1 MRFMLSFR
9 IPTEKGNQL
18 IRDGKLGETVQSI
31 MEDLKP
37 EAAYFTDVDGDRG
50 GYFIVNMDDASQLPA
65 MAEPLSEKA
74 RRVKRECGLYSP
86 IRCAPGGPR
95 SLANRDRLSEK
106 ASNGSCV

>member
-18 IRDGKLGETVQSI
+18 IRDGKLGETVQSL
-31 MEDLKP
+31 MEDIEP

-65 MAEPLSEKA
+65 MSEPLFQALDATIQAHVVMTPEDLQRATPALEQAVQKYA
-74 RRVKRECGLYSP
+74 
-86 IRCAPGGPR
+86 
-95 SLANRDRLSEK
+95 
-106 ASNGSCV
+106 